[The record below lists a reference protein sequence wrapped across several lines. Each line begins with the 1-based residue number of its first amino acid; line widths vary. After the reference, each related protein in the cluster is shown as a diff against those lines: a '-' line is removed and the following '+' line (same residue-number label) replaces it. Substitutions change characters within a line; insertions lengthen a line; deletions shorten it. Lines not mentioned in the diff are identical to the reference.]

1 MWIDTAGTLP
11 AGSQLTV
18 AAQNPI
24 IMPHSHR
31 FMLYSSRP
39 TNAGPDLLR
48 HLRLH
53 RGAKY
58 IHSPHPDRVLRPSS
72 LSRDF

>member
-11 AGSQLTV
+11 AEKSANR
-18 AAQNPI
+18 AAITRLSCLVP
-24 IMPHSHR
+24 MDC
-31 FMLYSSRP
+31 MLHSSRP

-58 IHSPHPDRVLRPSS
+58 IHSPHPDRV
-72 LSRDF
+72 RDPVV

>member
-18 AAQNPI
+18 ASSARLSCLVPI
-24 IMPHSHR
+24 DSC
-31 FMLYSSRP
+31 STSRP
-39 TNAGPDLLR
+39 TTAGPDLLR

-53 RGAKY
+53 RGVKY
-58 IHSPHPDRVLRPSS
+58 IHSPHPDRVLRPSN

>member
-18 AAQNPI
+18 LPASRLSCLIPNRL
-24 IMPHSHR
+24 MLHSP
-31 FMLYSSRP
+31 RP
-39 TNAGPDLLR
+39 TNVGPDLFR

-58 IHSPHPDRVLRPSS
+58 MHSLHPGSS
-72 LSRDF
+72 AATQQSES